1 MCMNAHIK
9 TPSGFPPLMLIITS
23 VFPTPPPQ
31 HRATAGWGFGFTVSA
46 PYELGNV
53 KNVDWNKYTGSN
65 RRGTIGW
72 GGGMMTN
79 WIASADN
86 DILVLFSTQ
95 RLATPIPNTFQEIV
109 VGGVMKA
116 IKGPSPRHL
125 PGPGYEAIDVGADGG
140 FHGGAVGHAPKPRQP
155 FNPLNPLNVMN
166 PLNPFA
172 FGMSA
177 NTWQGQK
184 DLGTDY
190 QTAALLAVH
199 EELQL
204 GQPKA
209 AEAEAEEAEAEAPAK
224 RNLRK

>member
-1 MCMNAHIK
+1 M
-9 TPSGFPPLMLIITS
+9 
-23 VFPTPPPQ
+23 
-31 HRATAGWGFGFTVSA
+31 SA
-46 PYELGNV
+46 PYDLGNV
-53 KNVDWNKYTGSN
+53 KNVDWSKHTGSK
-65 RRGTIGW
+65 RVGTIGW

-109 VGGVMKA
+109 VAGVIKA
-116 IKGPSPRHL
+116 IKGPSPRQL

-140 FHGGAVGHAPKPRQP
+140 FQGDAVGGGRAPRPRQQP

-184 DLGTDY
+184 ELGTDY
-190 QTAALLAVH
+190 QLAALLAIH
-199 EELQL
+199 EEQLL

-209 AEAEAEEAEAEAPAK
+209 AEEEAPATPEQKAVDAAK